1 MIFVIDFLK
10 YDTNKM
16 KLISDK
22 CDYRYTLVNP
32 LFEYGLTCLAIDVK
46 LWMSNKGRYLLTYRK
61 QGIWCAKSLE
71 EDEVKSLLLKYD
83 LSKYEE
89 LFGRLEEG

>member
-32 LFEYGLTCLAIDVK
+32 LSEYGLTCLAIDVK

-61 QGIWCAKSLE
+61 QGIWCAKSL
-71 EDEVKSLLLKYD
+71 LLKYD

-89 LFGRLEEG
+89 LFGGLEEG